1 MRRMDLAIGAL
12 AIVSAAG
19 LSGCEDVRAFPP
31 PQPFSYNGN
40 AWQVAD
46 ARDQGRLEIVAV
58 DPKLAGMGTIA
69 DQRHAVANMPVS
81 EYRAAA
87 KGWFVTGGRFCTP
100 DAGTPVEG
108 GGVIYTYT
116 CWHPL

>member
-1 MRRMDLAIGAL
+1 MGLAIGAV
-12 AIVSAAG
+12 AVVSALG
-19 LSGCEDVRAFPP
+19 IYGCAEVPEFPP

-46 ARDQGRLEIVAV
+46 ARGEGRMQIMAV

-69 DQRHAVANMPVS
+69 DQRHMVANMPPS

-87 KGWFVTGGRFCTP
+87 TGWFATSGRFCTP
-100 DAGTPVEG
+100 DQGTPVEG